1 MIAIMIKAVIFDIDG
16 VLLDSFEANLKFFQ
30 DLMERFGHRAPTREE
45 FPEIF
50 HLTLWDTIKFVTK
63 LVSKEEIRKI
73 WEAGRSR
80 EVAYHIELLV
90 MPEAAESVITILS
103 KNYRL
108 GIVTSRVSEAIYE
121 APQLARLK
129 KYFSATVSY
138 QDTVNHKPHP
148 EPLLLAAQKLGVK
161 PEESVYIGDV
171 RNDITAAKAA
181 GMKVIIYSKNQFDDA
196 DACTPSFRALPGLV
210 MSLAAAS

>member
-1 MIAIMIKAVIFDIDG
+1 MIKAAIFDIDG

-30 DLMERFGHRAPTREE
+30 DLMDRFGHRPPTRAE

-50 HLTLWDTIKFVTK
+50 HLSLWDAIKFVTK
-63 LVSKEEIRKI
+63 SESVEEIKKM

-80 EVAYHIELLV
+80 EVAYHLELLA
-90 MPEAAESVITILS
+90 MPEGAESVIITLN
-103 KNYRL
+103 KGYRL
-108 GIVTSRVSEAIYE
+108 AIVTSRVNEAVYA

-138 QDTVNHKPHP
+138 QDTANHKPHP
-148 EPLLLAAQKLGVK
+148 EPLLLAAQKLGVM

-171 RNDITAAKAA
+171 SNDILAAKAA
-181 GMKVIIYSKNQFDDA
+181 GMKVIIYSSNHLDGA
-196 DACTPSFRALPGLV
+196 DFRTSTFTTLPELIAAL
-210 MSLAAAS
+210 

>member
-1 MIAIMIKAVIFDIDG
+1 MMKAVIFDIDG

-30 DLMERFGHRAPTREE
+30 DLMERFGHRPPTREE

-50 HLTLWDTIKFVTK
+50 HLSLWDAIILVTK
-63 LVSKEEIRKI
+63 SESVEEIRKI

-80 EVAYHIELLV
+80 AVVYPIELLA
-90 MPEAAESVITILS
+90 MPEAAEPVITALS

-108 GIVTSRVSEAIYE
+108 AIVTSRVNEAIYE

-129 KYFSATVSY
+129 KYFLATVSY

-148 EPLLLAAQKLGVK
+148 EPLLLAAQKLGVQ

-171 RNDITAAKAA
+171 ENDIKAAKAA
-181 GMKVIIYSKNQFDDA
+181 GMKVIIYSINQVDGA
-196 DACTPSFRALPGLV
+196 GFRTSTFVKLPELIA
-210 MSLAAAS
+210 SL